1 MKTHSTAGDDCLEDH
16 PHHMLAV
23 WMTGRCQRTNASQ
36 LENIETFQL
45 TKIKLTF
52 WTQSPNSL
60 FSQKCVELWPGR
72 RIRGLL
78 VININFIFIVLQRG
92 TGLNSLLDF
101 AGAAAVELWR
111 KSFAWFEWESL
122 QFWIF
127 DYYYYY
133 ATGLFSFSE
142 AILGLSGGGC
152 SIWPV
157 ALSVA
162 MRSATNN
169 ARSIFAGLH
178 CTCTNPEWFNF

>member
-92 TGLNSLLDF
+92 TGLNSLSDF
-101 AGAAAVELWR
+101 AGAAAVTEKFCLIWMGKFAILNFWLLLLLCNWIIFIQWSNTRTQWR
-111 KSFAWFEWESL
+111 
-122 QFWIF
+122 
-127 DYYYYY
+127 
-133 ATGLFSFSE
+133 GLFNLTSCFIRCY
-142 AILGLSGGGC
+142 AKCNQHCKKHIRGLS
-152 SIWPV
+152 
-157 ALSVA
+157 
-162 MRSATNN
+162 
-169 ARSIFAGLH
+169 LH
-178 CTCTNPEWFNF
+178 LYKSWMV